1 MIKITL
7 LDGSSLDFEN
17 PPSGMDV
24 AMRISPNLAKNAYA
38 CYVNGELWDIKK
50 PITENSKVEIIT
62 NKNVDVV
69 LDMLRHD
76 MAHLLGEAI
85 MELFPDTQLATGPT
99 TENGFFYDSLPPHP
113 FSSEDLQHIEEKMK
127 EIIDRGEEVESRVI
141 SRTEAMM
148 LYKAHNQNFKVEIL
162 QGIEDDY
169 VSFYKQGNFD
179 DLCRGPHINNTC
191 RIPKSFKLTKV
202 SGVYWQ
208 GDSQKPMLQRVYGV
222 GFLTQ
227 KDLDAFLILQEE
239 LEKNDHRKLGKE
251 LDLFHMQEEA
261 VGAVFWHDKG
271 WRIYRTLEN
280 YIRSKLQENGYG
292 EVKTPILLDRSLW
305 EASGHWDKFGENMFV
320 INNNDNTVLAL
331 KPMNCPAHIQIFK
344 QGQKSYRDLPLR
356 MAEFG
361 CCHRNEPSGALHGIM
376 RVRAFT
382 QDDAHIFCTEEQII
396 SETVDFC
403 HLLKEIYAEVFG
415 DIEIIVKFSDR
426 PAKRAGSDEVWD
438 ASEKALHEA
447 ARSAG
452 LDPILNKGE
461 GAFYGPKL
469 EFAIKDSLGRDWQLG
484 TLQSD
489 FVLPSRLGAFYIGE
503 DGNKKAP
510 VMLHR
515 AILGSLERFIGIL
528 IEHYKGKLP
537 LWLAPTQV
545 SVMTISNKFDSYAT
559 QVADSL
565 RTAGINVELDK
576 RDERIN
582 YKIREHTLN
591 KVPLMLIIGE
601 KEESNK
607 NITLRILGEDKQETL
622 SLDNFTTIL
631 KENIDNKNII
641 FKI

>member
-1 MIKITL
+1 MIEITL
-7 LDGSSLDFEN
+7 LDNSKLVFEN
-17 PPSGMDV
+17 HPSGLDV
-24 AMRISPNLAKNAYA
+24 ANRISPNLAKNAYA
-38 CYVNGELWDIKK
+38 CYVDGELWDLNKTIEK
-50 PITENSKVEIIT
+50 NSKVEIIT
-62 NKNVDVV
+62 NKNAEIV
-69 LDMLRHD
+69 LGMLRHD

-85 MELFPDTQLATGPT
+85 MELFPDTILATGPT
-99 TENGFFYDSLPPHP
+99 TENGFFYDSLPINP
-113 FSSEDLQHIEEKMK
+113 FSAEDLIHIEEKMK
-127 EIIDRGEEVESRVI
+127 EIIDRAEEVQCRVI
-141 SRTEAMM
+141 SKEEAIN
-148 LYKAHNQNFKVEIL
+148 LYKSQNQHFKVEIL
-162 QGIEDDY
+162 EGIEDEY

-179 DLCRGPHINNTC
+179 DLCRGPHINNTR

-227 KDLDAFLILQEE
+227 KDLDNFLTLQEE

-251 LDLFHMQEEA
+251 LNLFHMQEEA

-280 YIRSKLQENGYG
+280 YIRGKLQQNGYG

-320 INNNDNTVLAL
+320 INNNDNTMLAL

-382 QDDAHIFCTEEQII
+382 QDDAHIFCTQEQII

-403 HLLKEIYAEVFG
+403 HLLKEVYREVFG
-415 DIEIIVKFSDR
+415 DIDIIVKFSDR
-426 PAKRAGSDEVWD
+426 PAKRAGSDKVWD
-438 ASEKALHEA
+438 ESEKALSEA
-447 ARSAG
+447 AREAG

-489 FVLPSRLGAFYIGE
+489 FVLPHRLGAYYIGE
-503 DGNKKAP
+503 DGNKHAP

-528 IEHYKGKLP
+528 LEHYKGKLP
-537 LWLAPTQV
+537 LWLAPVQV
-545 SVMTISNKFDSYAT
+545 CVMTISNKFDDYAIY
-559 QVADSL
+559 VADSL
-565 RTAGINVELDK
+565 KSAGINVELDLRYQK
-576 RDERIN
+576 IS
-582 YKIREHTLN
+582 YKIREHTIN

-601 KEESNK
+601 KEENSK
-607 NITLRILGEDKQETL
+607 SITLRILGEDKQEAM
-622 SLDNFTTIL
+622 SLDSFVNL
-631 KENIDNKNII
+631 VEKNIKSKNI
-641 FKI
+641 VFTM

>member
-1 MIKITL
+1 MIEITL
-7 LDGSSLDFEN
+7 LDGSKLSFEN
-17 PPSGMDV
+17 PPSGLDV
-24 AMRISPNLAKNAYA
+24 AYKISPRLAENSF
-38 CYVNGELWDIKK
+38 CLYVNNELWDLKRL
-50 PITENSKVEIIT
+50 ITSNSKVEIVT

-69 LDMLRHD
+69 LPMLRHD

-85 MELFPDTQLATGPT
+85 MELFPDTKLATGPVI
-99 TENGFFYDSLPPHP
+99 ENGFFYDSLPNKP
-113 FSSEDLQHIEEKMK
+113 FSEEDLLIIENKMR
-127 EIIDRGEEVESRVI
+127 EIVDRAEDIEYRMIPKS
-141 SRTEAMM
+141 EAIA
-148 LYKAHNQNFKVEIL
+148 LYKKQNQDFKVEIL
-162 QGIEDDY
+162 EGIEEEF

-179 DLCRGPHINNTC
+179 DLCRGPHIDNTK

-208 GDSQKPMLQRVYGV
+208 GDAKNPMLQRIYGV

-227 KDLDAFLILQEE
+227 KDLDSYLTLQEE

-261 VGAVFWHDKG
+261 VGSVFWHDKG
-271 WRIYRTLEN
+271 WRLYRTLEN
-280 YIRSKLQENGYG
+280 YIRGKLEKNGYT
-292 EVKTPILLDRSLW
+292 EVKTPMILDRSLW
-305 EASGHWDKFGENMFV
+305 EASGHWDKFGDNMFV

-382 QDDAHIFCTEEQII
+382 QDDAHIFCSADQIV
-396 SETVDFC
+396 SETVAFC
-403 HLLKEIYAEVFG
+403 NLLKEIYKEVFG
-415 DIEIIVKFSDR
+415 DIDIIVKFSDR
-426 PAKRAGSDEVWD
+426 PEKRAGSDEIWD
-438 ASEKALHEA
+438 ESEKALHDA
-447 ARSAG
+447 ATKAG
-452 LDPILNKGE
+452 LDLVLNKGE

-489 FVLPSRLGAFYIGE
+489 FVLPRRLGAYYIGE
-503 DGNKKAP
+503 DGNKHAP
-510 VMLHR
+510 IMLHR

-537 LWLAPTQV
+537 LWLSPIQV
-545 SVMTISNKFDSYAT
+545 CVMTISNKFDDYAELVSYFLK
-559 QVADSL
+559 Q
-565 RTAGINVELDK
+565 AGINVELDTRYQK
-576 RDERIN
+576 IS

-601 KEESNK
+601 KEESSRSV
-607 NITLRILGEDKQETL
+607 TLRILGEEKQINV
-622 SLDNFTTIL
+622 SLENFVEILKQNIEEKNINFTI
-631 KENIDNKNII
+631 
-641 FKI
+641 